1 MLKTNSKQVK
11 EKIDAYI
18 LASFRDYAQREAEGR
33 DIKEV
38 KDYIARCVLGEKLGF
53 KGDHWHSMEKQGFK
67 SLEAVFF
74 DWCQGLPSVLDCD
87 YYYNVCA
94 VDLVGDILEQTEEE
108 RNRYTEPK
116 AEKLMTSLL
125 YRALDPF
132 IFRHFCQ
139 AIDLEK
145 LNRGE

>member
-1 MLKTNSKQVK
+1 MLKTNSKKVK

-18 LASFRDYAQREAEGR
+18 LANFRDYAQRGAEGR
-33 DIKEV
+33 DIKTV

-53 KGDHWHSMEKQGFK
+53 KGKHCENMEKQGYK
-67 SLEAVFF
+67 SLDEVFF

-87 YYYNVCA
+87 YFYNISA
-94 VDLVGDILEQTEEE
+94 VDLVGDILEQTKEE
-108 RNRYTEPK
+108 RKQYTEEQ

-125 YRALDPF
+125 YRALDSF
-132 IFRHFCQ
+132 MFRHFCEV
-139 AIDLEK
+139 IDIEK

>member
-1 MLKTNSKQVK
+1 MRHWIMLKTNSKQVK

-18 LASFRDYAQREAEGR
+18 LASFRDYAQREAE
-33 DIKEV
+33 
-38 KDYIARCVLGEKLGF
+38 
-53 KGDHWHSMEKQGFK
+53 
-67 SLEAVFF
+67 
-74 DWCQGLPSVLDCD
+74 
-87 YYYNVCA
+87 
-94 VDLVGDILEQTEEE
+94 
-108 RNRYTEPK
+108 

-132 IFRHFCQ
+132 IFRHFGR